1 MDIFGILNEFAIRHG
16 MIDEFGSYESAGETV
31 HQSDTVQQELTEL
44 VDKLYEALQEGYD
57 ERLRLTILAIE
68 QNRDETYGFND
79 YELAH
84 IINRYKDEQNT
95 KL

>member
-16 MIDEFGSYESAGETV
+16 MIDEYGSYGSAGETV
-31 HQSDTVQQELTEL
+31 HQSDAVQQDLIEL
-44 VDKLYEALQEGYD
+44 VDKLYQALQVGYD
-57 ERLRLTILAIE
+57 ERLRLLLVALE
-68 QNRDETYGFND
+68 ENKDETYGFND

-84 IINRYKDEQNT
+84 IINRFQDEQNN